1 MFDMTPFKKDS
12 LNRKD
17 DFLTPLL
24 NNLFDNDFFN
34 AMSNRGNFR
43 ADLKETNDSYLVVA
57 DLPGVKKGDIDIE
70 FQNDNLVITA
80 KREEAVE
87 DNKESYVR
95 RERHYGEFRRSFY
108 IDNVDED
115 KVEAK
120 FEEGVLRIHLP
131 KLTKD
136 DENKRKINIQ

>member
-1 MFDMTPFKKDS
+1 MTPFKKDS
-12 LNRKD
+12 FNRKD

-34 AMSNRGNFR
+34 VMSNRGNFR

-70 FQNDNLVITA
+70 FQNNNLVITA
-80 KREEAVE
+80 KRDESVE
-87 DNKESYVR
+87 DSKESYVR

-120 FEEGVLRIHLP
+120 FEEGVLRILLP

-136 DENKRKINIQ
+136 DENKRKIDIQ

>member
-1 MFDMTPFKKDS
+1 MTPFKKDS
-12 LNRKD
+12 FNRKD

-80 KREEAVE
+80 KREEATE

-108 IDNVDED
+108 IENVDED
-115 KVEAK
+115 KIKAK

>member
-1 MFDMTPFKKDS
+1 MTPFKKDS

-80 KREEAVE
+80 KREEATE

>member
-1 MFDMTPFKKDS
+1 MTPFKKDS

-80 KREEAVE
+80 KREEATE

-136 DENKRKINIQ
+136 DENKRKIDIQ

>member
-136 DENKRKINIQ
+136 DENKRKIDIQ

>member
-1 MFDMTPFKKDS
+1 MTPFKKDS
-12 LNRKD
+12 FNRKD

-70 FQNDNLVITA
+70 FQNNNLVITA
-80 KREEAVE
+80 KRDESVE
-87 DNKESYVR
+87 DSKESYVR

-108 IDNVDED
+108 IENVDED
-115 KVEAK
+115 KIKAK

>member
-1 MFDMTPFKKDS
+1 MTPFKKDS
-12 LNRKD
+12 FNRKD

-80 KREEAVE
+80 KRDESVE
-87 DNKESYVR
+87 DSKESYVR

>member
-1 MFDMTPFKKDS
+1 MTPFKKDS

-34 AMSNRGNFR
+34 VMSNRGNFR

-70 FQNDNLVITA
+70 FQNNNLVITA
-80 KREEAVE
+80 KRDESVE
-87 DNKESYVR
+87 DSKESYVR

-108 IDNVDED
+108 IENVDED
-115 KVEAK
+115 KIKAK

-136 DENKRKINIQ
+136 DENKRKIDIQ

>member
-1 MFDMTPFKKDS
+1 MTPFKKDS
-12 LNRKD
+12 FNRKD

-80 KREEAVE
+80 KRDESVE
-87 DNKESYVR
+87 DSKESYVR

-115 KVEAK
+115 KIKAK

>member
-1 MFDMTPFKKDS
+1 MTPFKKDS

>member
-12 LNRKD
+12 FNRKD

-108 IDNVDED
+108 IENVDED
-115 KVEAK
+115 KIKAK

>member
-12 LNRKD
+12 FNRKD

-80 KREEAVE
+80 KREEATE

-108 IDNVDED
+108 IENVDED
-115 KVEAK
+115 KIKAK

>member
-1 MFDMTPFKKDS
+1 MTPFKKDS
-12 LNRKD
+12 FNRKD

-80 KREEAVE
+80 KREEATE

-136 DENKRKINIQ
+136 DENKR

>member
-1 MFDMTPFKKDS
+1 MTPFKKDS
-12 LNRKD
+12 FNRKD

-80 KREEAVE
+80 KRDESVE
-87 DNKESYVR
+87 DSKESYVR

-108 IDNVDED
+108 IENVDED
-115 KVEAK
+115 KIKAK

>member
-1 MFDMTPFKKDS
+1 MTPFKKDS
-12 LNRKD
+12 FNRKD

>member
-80 KREEAVE
+80 KRDESVE
-87 DNKESYVR
+87 DSKESYVR

-120 FEEGVLRIHLP
+120 FEEGVLRILLP

-136 DENKRKINIQ
+136 DENKRKIDIQ

>member
-1 MFDMTPFKKDS
+1 MTPFKKDS
-12 LNRKD
+12 FNRKD

-24 NNLFDNDFFN
+24 NNLFYNDFFN

-80 KREEAVE
+80 KREEATE

-108 IDNVDED
+108 LDNVDED

>member
-80 KREEAVE
+80 KREEATE

>member
-12 LNRKD
+12 FNRKD